1 MIIQS
6 APVISVPK
14 YYIKSST
21 EMDAMEAALAALE
34 ANINGMV

>member
-6 APVISVPK
+6 APVIFVPE
-14 YYIKSST
+14 YYIKSS
-21 EMDAMEAALAALE
+21 DAMEAALAALE